1 MIEELTDAIESIIEV
16 KERTRYKIELGFFDG
31 YATVEADSTG
41 KRFCNVKLQ
50 HKDDNHNDI
59 DLLNVPI
66 GFPGSSL
73 LPNDFKLTKGVDE
86 MIVFFTDHSLQQWKD
101 SNVPQKLKNKV
112 KDSINHP
119 FAVPFISHRSVSVD
133 LNLLK
138 IIDRLLGVLL
148 GDKGNLDAA
157 GSSSTGTISLPQ
169 PILEL
174 QTIRTAIQ
182 GALNV

>member
-16 KERTRYKIELGFFDG
+16 RERTRYKIELGFFDG

-50 HKDDNHNDI
+50 HKDDDHNDI
-59 DLLNVPI
+59 LLPNVPI
-66 GFPGSSL
+66 GYPGSKL
-73 LPNDFKLTKGVDE
+73 LPNDFKLSTGDE
-86 MIVFFTDHSLQQWKD
+86 MIVFFTDHSLQQWNK
-101 SNVPQKLKNKV
+101 SGMPQILKNKV

-119 FAVPFISHRSVSVD
+119 FAIPFISHRSVSVD

-148 GDKGNLDAA
+148 GDKGNLDLA
-157 GSSSTGTISLPQ
+157 GTASTGTISLPQ